1 MSFSVTSNVKKTK
14 YTKNNK
20 NTNEKGFWE
29 YSRFQKN
36 ENDIN
41 EQYIKSKCPTGN
53 FDHNKIHNM
62 MYPQKNR
69 NELLMEKYLS
79 GQKLKS
85 DEKIIVQNI
94 LDKNKKDIE
103 NDHKKIDRLG
113 LNASDISTDEGRIR
127 KLLIVAKQKLDEE
140 DYDMLYYVSQ
150 KLYEFDIPEHMYEKY
165 NDLFNDIDDIC
176 NDIDKIKLQFTK
188 FHSNMPPLNQKGF
201 KQLDPFQKEVIY
213 NIDNNIST
221 IVQAPTSS
229 GKSILTGY
237 LYTKPNMKAIVVVP
251 TDILAWQM
259 ASMIGR
265 ITKKDIPI
273 VTETYQSSPKRD
285 ILLEKIHNSGIVV
298 GTPTYLLD
306 FLPLINV
313 DFNWLV
319 IDEIHMIGHKDC
331 YEMETIAKVYSKL
344 NILALSATIGNVDEL
359 RSWFETI
366 GFDNIQVVK
375 CEKRFFN
382 LQQYYYNNRNI
393 HRIHPLSM
401 VTIDSF
407 ENKSILS
414 KNINITP
421 PDVWDLIM
429 KLKKYDSLVNTLKP
443 QCYFDS
449 DHRVTLD
456 ECNEYFKDI
465 LEYMVNIVNI
475 DIVKQILDD
484 YSNIKISD
492 KKEKLINLAFT
503 LKRENKC
510 PAIIFHT
517 NTFKCLELVK
527 QFSKDVKFLENRKY
541 PDLYKERLKQQSRA
555 KSLEKKRDKMKLDD
569 LGEKKLQKVMMKG
582 DLDIFEGNVDIS
594 LNEPH
599 KDFIF
604 NKHQKITQHQINQ
617 WNKELSNFFPM
628 DGSEYHYII
637 DLLWRGVG
645 VYVKGLPDPYL
656 RIVQNMACD
665 GELAIVF
672 SDESLVFGVS
682 MPFRTTV
689 ITKDNIDSMMYHQM
703 AGRAGRRGLD
713 KEGNVVFIN
722 NNWEEIKEL
731 SVSKIPDIIGNS
743 KHHYANITS
752 IRLSNNDKWKDA
764 VNNYINQ
771 TIDISIVNKYNT
783 DIIYEKMHFLNTDDN
798 DMNHMIWK
806 LRHNKDCFRIPFL
819 ITYMRKL
826 FRNCEPTSE
835 KTQIEFAQFMLRY
848 VFIKTSDNNT
858 LDELESAKSFEI
870 NNYLNKLEIGVPE
883 NIDSKM
889 FLCIRSNKLLQQD
902 YELREDLIKFSDVI
916 KHVQHYFYHK
926 KEINITR
933 LIGKLLTR
941 LWWIYHTSS
950 PIMN

>member
-1 MSFSVTSNVKKTK
+1 MSFSVKSANVKR
-14 YTKNNK
+14 TKNTK
-20 NTNEKGFWE
+20 NGTEKGFWE

-53 FDHNKIHNM
+53 FDHNMIHNM
-62 MYPQKNR
+62 MYPQKSR
-69 NELLMEKYLS
+69 IELLLEKYEN
-79 GQKLKS
+79 GEKLKS

-94 LDKNKKDIE
+94 LEKNRKDIE
-103 NDHKKIDRLG
+103 NDNKRIDKLG
-113 LNASDISTDEGRIR
+113 LNASDINTDEGRIR
-127 KLLIVAKQKLDEE
+127 KLLLVAKKKLEEE
-140 DYDMLYYVSQ
+140 DYDMIYYVSQ
-150 KLYEFDIPEHMYEKY
+150 KLDEFNIPSHMYKKY
-165 NDLFNDIDDIC
+165 KNIFNDIDNYC
-176 NDIDKIKLQFTK
+176 NDVDKIKLQFTK
-188 FHSNMPPLNQKGF
+188 FHSNMPPLNKRGF
-201 KQLDPFQKEVIY
+201 IQLDPFQKQVIH

-237 LYTKPNMKAIVVVP
+237 LYTKPEMKAIIVVP

-273 VTETYQSSPKRD
+273 ITETYQSSPKRE
-285 ILLEKIHNSGIVV
+285 ILLDKIHNVGIVV

-306 FLPLINV
+306 FLPLIKV

-331 YEMETIAKVYSKL
+331 YEMETIAKVYSNLKV
-344 NILALSATIGNVDEL
+344 LALSATIGNVEEL
-359 RSWFETI
+359 RDWFENI
-366 GFDNIQVVK
+366 GFNNTQVVK
-375 CEKRFFN
+375 CDKRFFN
-382 LQQYYYNNRNI
+382 LQQYYYSDRNI

-401 VTIDSF
+401 VDVESFRDGTIL
-407 ENKSILS
+407 N

-421 PDVWDLIM
+421 PDVWDLIH
-429 KLKKYDSLVNTLKP
+429 KLKLSNYLNPYK
-443 QCYFDS
+443 YFDS
-449 DHRVTLD
+449 NYRVTLD
-456 ECNEYFKDI
+456 ESNQYFKDI
-465 LEYMVNIVNI
+465 LNYMVNDMNI
-475 DIVKQILDD
+475 NDVENILND
-484 YSNIKISD
+484 YASINISD
-492 KKEKLINLAFT
+492 KKEKIINLAFT
-503 LKRENKC
+503 LKLENKC

-517 NTFKCLELVK
+517 DTFKCLEMVK
-527 QFSKDVKFLENRKY
+527 QFSHDVKYLENRKY
-541 PDLYKERLKQQSRA
+541 PELYKERLKQQSRA
-555 KSLEKKRDKMKLDD
+555 RSLEKKRDKMKLDD
-569 LGEKKLQKVMMKG
+569 MGEKKLQKTMMEGK
-582 DLDIFEGNVDIS
+582 LNIFEGNIDIS

-604 NKHQKITQHQINQ
+604 NKHQKITQHNINQ
-617 WNKELSNFFPM
+617 WNRELGNYFPM

-689 ITKDNIDSMMYHQM
+689 ITNNSIDSMLYHQM

-722 NNWEEIKEL
+722 NTWDNIKQL
-731 SVSKIPDIIGNS
+731 SISCIPHIDGYHS
-743 KHHYANITS
+743 YHYANIMA
-752 IRLSNNDKWKDA
+752 IKLSENDKWENAIK
-764 VNNYINQ
+764 NYINKD
-771 TIDISIVNKYNT
+771 IDNSIIRKFNT
-783 DIIYEKMHFLNTDDN
+783 NEIYDKMSYLNTNDI

-806 LRHNKDCFRIPFL
+806 LRHNIDCYRIPFL
-819 ITYMRKL
+819 ITFIRKI
-826 FRNCEPTSE
+826 FRNCEPTNE
-835 KTQIEFAQFMLRY
+835 KTQVEFAQFMLKY
-848 VFIKTSDNNT
+848 IFIKETNDENILT
-858 LDELESAKSFEI
+858 ELEESKTFNI
-870 NNYLNKLEIGVPE
+870 NKFLTEMNISVPE
-883 NIDSKM
+883 NIDSSIYT
-889 FLCIRSNKLLQQD
+889 CIRANKLLVKD
-902 YELREDLIKFSDVI
+902 YTLREEIIKFSDVI
-916 KHVQHYFYHK
+916 KHIQHYFYHK

-941 LWWIYHTSS
+941 MWWIYHTSS